1 MRYFDYDFPPEKA
14 DSYLKENYGYGID
27 FFRSSIFIINGY
39 WPSGYDVFGRKKLSL
54 RRFIKQ
60 QIKRLESLKRKTLNS
75 IATIE
80 YHNSNFSSISP
91 RQLKKSQFKIYEEG
105 VINRYKLNPFFNEI
119 NKEITFCKKALDFID
134 IKIPAVTTEL
144 KEMQKSLNHSE
155 KKGRPLLLI
164 YKVSSV
170 WALIIKH
177 KNTERANWTDIF
189 NLLFWLNE
197 NEFKNTTLNFERKG
211 KIPDISSLEREFHR
225 IKRIY
230 GKEFLEELRNKLI
243 IGSRRIE
250 KDGLTRL
257 IP

>member
-1 MRYFDYDFPPEKA
+1 MIYFNYDFSRVQA

-39 WPSGYDVFGRKKLSL
+39 WPSGYDMFGRKKLSL
-54 RRFIKQ
+54 RRFTKQ
-60 QIKRLESLKRKTLNS
+60 QIKRLESLKRKTLNN
-75 IATIE
+75 IVTIE

-91 RQLKKSQFKIYEEG
+91 RPLKKSQFKIYEEFI
-105 VINRYKLNPFFNEI
+105 INRYKLNPFFSEI
-119 NKEITFCKKALDFID
+119 NKEITACKKALDFMD
-134 IKIPAVTTEL
+134 IKIPAATTEL
-144 KEMQKSLNHSE
+144 KEMQKSLSHSE

-177 KNTERANWTDIF
+177 KNTEKANWTDICY
-189 NLLFWLNE
+189 LLFWLNE
-197 NEFKNTTLNFERKG
+197 NEFKNTTLNFEKKG
-211 KIPDISSLEREFHR
+211 KIPDISSLEREYHR

-243 IGSRRIE
+243 IGSKGKMGNGIE
-250 KDGLTRL
+250 VGEA
-257 IP
+257 